1 MAMERGVVV
10 RFFVLVGL
18 YVAATWFAEA
28 FIKGPGQVTI
38 FWPAA
43 GVAYAAVIRYGW
55 RWSLFI
61 PPAVI
66 IAHAAL
72 VPVPDSFL
80 PFSVASN
87 LLGALAGY
95 FALGR
100 GVRPDIRVDSGFAL
114 LQGAVV
120 MVVVAAGIGTVGL
133 LSSGMV
139 PGEAALAALV
149 RWAMGDLV
157 GILCVTP
164 TMLLLTAPA
173 WSHPDEPP
181 AREFSKSYEIA
192 AWAAGLVV
200 SYVVVYFGGRHDSF
214 YALGMVA
221 LPLTALLWSAFRF
234 RPIWTAVGTG
244 LSVAFLTS
252 MTGLGL
258 AGFRPPVET
267 ADAMLL
273 LGFMLLFGIVPLAV
287 AALVNQQRRMN
298 RRMLR
303 QAVHDAEAQR
313 VALEEV
319 VAQRTR
325 ELNEA
330 NARLERASQTDPLTG
345 LRNRR
350 YLTNQIPADLAFY
363 DREHARTGQEDAL
376 LFALLDIDHFKRIN
390 DTHGHAVGDKV
401 LQQVSDVLTRLVR
414 SGDYVVRWGGE
425 EFLLVFRPVA
435 RESVPLL
442 GERLRAAVEGHAY
455 DIGDGTVLPVTCS
468 IGLAEYPMFRGGQQ
482 GLGWEEML
490 ELADAAL
497 YWVKANGRNGW
508 AALRPTAET
517 DIQNLMTQLRE
528 GAEAMVENG
537 QLSLISSHYACEP
550 DPGGGSRP

>member
-1 MAMERGVVV
+1 MGRVVV
-10 RFFVLVGL
+10 RFVVLVGL

-28 FIKGPGQVTI
+28 FIKGPAQVTI

-61 PPAVI
+61 PPAVF
-66 IAHAAL
+66 IAHGAL
-72 VPVPDSFL
+72 VPVADSFL

-87 LLGALAGY
+87 LIGSLAAY
-95 FALGR
+95 VALGR
-100 GVRPDIRVDSGFAL
+100 HRRPDMKVDSGFAL
-114 LQGAVV
+114 LRGAVV
-120 MVVVAAGIGTVGL
+120 MVVVAAAIGTVGL
-133 LSSGMV
+133 VSSGMV
-139 PGEAALAALV
+139 PGEAALAASV
-149 RWAMGDLV
+149 KWAMGDLV

-173 WSHPDEPP
+173 WDHPDEPQ
-181 AREFSKSYEIA
+181 ASEFAKPYEIA
-192 AWAAGLVV
+192 AWAAGLLV
-200 SYVVVYFGGRHDSF
+200 SYLVVYFGGHRDSF

-221 LPLTALLWSAFRF
+221 LPLTVLLGTAFRCQ
-234 RPIWTAVGTG
+234 PIWTAVGTG
-244 LSVAFLTS
+244 LSVTFLTS
-252 MTGLGL
+252 LTGLGL
-258 AGFRPPVET
+258 AGFRPPIDTLNAV
-267 ADAMLL
+267 LL

-287 AALVNQQRRMN
+287 AALVNQQRRLN

-303 QAVHDAEAQR
+303 HAARDADAQR
-313 VALEEV
+313 LVLERLVAE
-319 VAQRTR
+319 RTR
-325 ELNEA
+325 ELHEA
-330 NARLERASQTDPLTG
+330 NARLETASQTDPLTG

-363 DREHARTGQEDAL
+363 DREHARTGRADAL
-376 LFALLDIDHFKRIN
+376 LFALVDIDHFKRVN
-390 DTHGHAVGDKV
+390 DTHGHAVGDRV
-401 LQQVSDVLTRLVR
+401 LQQVSGVLTRLVR

-435 RESVPLL
+435 REFVPVL
-442 GERLRAAVEGHAY
+442 GERLRAAVEGHEY
-455 DIGDGTVLPVTCS
+455 DIGDGLVLPVTCS
-468 IGLAEYPMFRGGQQ
+468 IGLAEYPLFREGQH

-517 DIQNLMTQLRE
+517 DTGTLMTQLRE
-528 GAEAMVENG
+528 GAEAMVESG
-537 QLSLISSHYACEP
+537 QLALISSNQGKGQDAV
-550 DPGGGSRP
+550 GNS

>member
-1 MAMERGVVV
+1 
-10 RFFVLVGL
+10 
-18 YVAATWFAEA
+18 
-28 FIKGPGQVTI
+28 
-38 FWPAA
+38 
-43 GVAYAAVIRYGW
+43 
-55 RWSLFI
+55 
-61 PPAVI
+61 
-66 IAHAAL
+66 
-72 VPVPDSFL
+72 
-80 PFSVASN
+80 
-87 LLGALAGY
+87 
-95 FALGR
+95 
-100 GVRPDIRVDSGFAL
+100 
-114 LQGAVV
+114 
-120 MVVVAAGIGTVGL
+120 
-133 LSSGMV
+133 
-139 PGEAALAALV
+139 
-149 RWAMGDLV
+149 
-157 GILCVTP
+157 
-164 TMLLLTAPA
+164 
-173 WSHPDEPP
+173 
-181 AREFSKSYEIA
+181 
-192 AWAAGLVV
+192 
-200 SYVVVYFGGRHDSF
+200 
-214 YALGMVA
+214 
-221 LPLTALLWSAFRF
+221 
-234 RPIWTAVGTG
+234 
-244 LSVAFLTS
+244 
-252 MTGLGL
+252 
-258 AGFRPPVET
+258 
-267 ADAMLL
+267 
-273 LGFMLLFGIVPLAV
+273 
-287 AALVNQQRRMN
+287 
-298 RRMLR
+298 MLR

-363 DREHARTGQEDAL
+363 DREHARTGREDAL

-537 QLSLISSHYACEP
+537 QLSLISSHHACEL